1 MRPSLFRRL
10 LPLAALCLL
19 LSACGGKASAPFEP
33 AATAQA
39 LQDSGAFSEPLESM
53 SQDLACGPLYDIDS
67 ADVTGCAVYTT
78 PTAGAEEIAVFTLA
92 DEDAAKSA
100 LDALTQRV
108 ADQRE
113 ALENYQPDEVSKLDN
128 AILEQRG
135 NSVLLVVAADADA
148 AQKALDT
155 LK

>member
-1 MRPSLFRRL
+1 M
-10 LPLAALCLL
+10 
-19 LSACGGKASAPFEP
+19 
-33 AATAQA
+33 
-39 LQDSGAFSEPLESM
+39 
-53 SQDLACGPLYDIDS
+53 
-67 ADVTGCAVYTT
+67 TGCAVYTT
-78 PTAGAEEIAVFTLA
+78 PTAGAEEIAVFTLV

-108 ADQRE
+108 ADQKE

-135 NSVLLVVAADADA
+135 NSVLLAVAADADA
-148 AQKALDT
+148 AQKALDA